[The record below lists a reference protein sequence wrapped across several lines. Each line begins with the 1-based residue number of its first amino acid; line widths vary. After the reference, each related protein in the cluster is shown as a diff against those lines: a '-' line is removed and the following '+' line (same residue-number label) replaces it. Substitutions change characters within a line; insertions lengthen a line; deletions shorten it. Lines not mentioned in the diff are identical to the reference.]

1 MCNPER
7 EMKPTYPH
15 HIGIRLTDAERA
27 SLQKLVTATGHHQSA
42 VIRFLIRT
50 AGQKPEAV
58 AAGIR
63 REQAQP
69 HEAP

>member
-1 MCNPER
+1 
-7 EMKPTYPH
+7 MKPTYPH
-15 HIGIRLTDAERA
+15 HIGIRLTDVEQV
-27 SLQKLVTATGHHQSA
+27 SLQKLVTATGQNQSA

-63 REQAQP
+63 REQGQS
-69 HEAP
+69 HEAS